1 MESGGE
7 GPSVPARLTFVWLVI
22 AGTQLSVH
30 ARQCCI
36 GFMSLKSDRDNN

>member
-7 GPSVPARLTFVWLVI
+7 GPSLPARLTFE
-22 AGTQLSVH
+22 SVH

-36 GFMSLKSDRDNN
+36 GFMSLKK

>member
-22 AGTQLSVH
+22 AGTQLRVCMQGN
-30 ARQCCI
+30 AVLDLC
-36 GFMSLKSDRDNN
+36 L